1 MMLAGARTAGSA
13 QSSALQVPSRR
24 LSGMQESY
32 DVVVVGAGPGGS
44 STARSAAEHGAEVLL
59 LEKRSEIGA
68 PKRCGEGLS
77 VRALAELGI
86 EAHPRW
92 CVNGIWGA
100 KIVAP
105 GGKSLEVR
113 YPEQVGWVIERK
125 MFDKHLALLAARAG
139 AEVRARCEVVGVLKQ
154 GSRVTG
160 VVVES
165 GGERFEVEAKVVV
178 AADGVESKVAR
189 WAGINSLHRLEDVD
203 SAYQYEMVV
212 ELEDSDMLEL
222 YFGNSIAPRGYV
234 WVFPKGEDV
243 ANVGIGIGGNVSQG
257 TAKAYL
263 DRWIANSRYRG
274 GSVIEVNA
282 GAVPVGAPLEKL
294 VGDGIMLVGD
304 AAHQVNAI
312 HGGGVFE
319 ATFAG
324 RIAGRVAAEAV
335 RQGDASERFLSR
347 YAEEWRS
354 LRGEA
359 LARIY
364 RLRRAVEKLSDDD
377 LNYLAEVLE
386 PEDVVAFANGER
398 LGKLAKILM
407 RKPHLILAA
416 KELM

>member
-1 MMLAGARTAGSA
+1 
-13 QSSALQVPSRR
+13 
-24 LSGMQESY
+24 MQDRY

-92 CVNGIWGA
+92 CVNEIWGA

-105 GGKSLEVR
+105 NGKSLEVR

-125 MFDKHLALLAARAG
+125 MFDKHLAVMAARAG
-139 AEVRARCEVVGVLKQ
+139 AEVRTRCEVVDVLRRD
-154 GSRVTG
+154 GWIRG

-165 GGERFEVEAKVVV
+165 GGERFEVEADVVV

-189 WAGINSLHRLEDVD
+189 WAGINALHRLEDVD

-212 ELEDSDMLEL
+212 ELDNSDMLEL
-222 YFGNSIAPRGYV
+222 YFGNSVAPRGYV
-234 WVFPKGEDV
+234 WVFPKGRDV
-243 ANVGIGIGGNVSQG
+243 ANVGIGIGGNVAKD

-263 DRWIANSRYRG
+263 DRWISSNPRYRR
-274 GSVIEVNA
+274 GSVVEVNA
-282 GAVPVGAPLEKL
+282 GAVPVGAPLERL
-294 VGDGIMLVGD
+294 VGNGIMLVGD

-335 RQGDASERFLSR
+335 ERGDTSEAFLSR

-359 LARIY
+359 LNRIY
-364 RLRRAVEKLSDDD
+364 RLRRAIERLSDDD
-377 LNYLAEVLE
+377 LNFLADVLE
-386 PEDVVAFANGER
+386 AEDVVAFANGER

-407 RKPHLILAA
+407 RKPHLIMAA